1 MARPLTPKLSP
12 EMIATSALAL
22 VDRDGEFTI
31 PALAKQLRV
40 SASSLYN
47 HVNGKAQIVDLM
59 RGHAISRVQIPD
71 GDAHWAETIRAI
83 AVEYRNTFA
92 RHPRL
97 IPLITAY
104 SVSDE
109 TTIRMYNAMADAFHE
124 AGFTPKRAL
133 EAITVV
139 DSFVLGSALD
149 VAAPEQVWDPG
160 EDANE
165 NLQRAVDAGLGH
177 PTRADEAFQ
186 YGLNLLIEGFSREAG
201 SRPPDA

>member
-31 PALAKQLRV
+31 PGLAKQLRV

-47 HVNGKAQIVDLM
+47 HVDGKAGIVDLM

-71 GDAHWAETIRAI
+71 GEDSWAETIRAI

-124 AGFTPKRAL
+124 AGFTPKRTL

-160 EDANE
+160 EDANK
-165 NLQRAVDAGLGH
+165 NLQLAVDAGLGY
-177 PTRADEAFQ
+177 PTRADEAFH
-186 YGLNLLIEGFSREAG
+186 YGLNLLIEGFSREAAE
-201 SRPPDA
+201 RQ